1 MTEETDLK
9 ARFEAYCTTATTF
22 EEVLSTLLVAA
33 HGNGIGVSG
42 GWEAHE
48 NGTSPEW
55 DVVITV
61 LERGNAPES
70 GDEDDLSS

>member
-1 MTEETDLK
+1 MTDDATLK
-9 ARFEAYCTTATTF
+9 TRFEAYCTTATTF

-33 HGNGIGVSG
+33 HGNGIEVSG

-48 NGTSPEW
+48 NGNSPEW

-61 LERGNAPES
+61 LERGTSPES
-70 GDEDDLSS
+70 GDEDEPSS